1 MLFGKRR
8 IQSRIGG
15 ESFADGFLDGYHS
28 ILPDREPDRVPFRK
42 IPFGSIPYQCGF
54 RSGSEQAVME
64 NDTDTNLDEDW

>member
-28 ILPDREPDRVPFRK
+28 ILPIGSLTECLSGKSRSAQFRTSAAFDQVASK
-42 IPFGSIPYQCGF
+42 Q
-54 RSGSEQAVME
+54 
-64 NDTDTNLDEDW
+64 